1 MRVVATAAALITLP
15 TLLTAKAQGGRSL
28 TDFESRIGNT
38 KAQVLES
45 DSNTIGALQEK
56 LLLAETT
63 ISALTATV
71 AEMGNSAE
79 ASRREL
85 EDANLRLETLA
96 ATEKN
101 SNKTALEARLLQCL
115 RELRVLKKDKDS
127 ARQQLLMLS
136 EAIQMLLLTSAD
148 TNPQSRLAVESELRK
163 TSALLGDNTGLLTNS
178 KEPNLESGVVLD
190 TRDEISL
197 VVINLGRA
205 QGVKV
210 GMPFEVYR
218 NGNLINR
225 IKIVDVR
232 EKISGGVIQSLVSEM
247 TRIEKG
253 DTLKVVAKKN

>member
-1 MRVVATAAALITLP
+1 MRVVATAAALIILP
-15 TLLTAKAQGGRSL
+15 TLSIAKAQDERSL
-28 TDFESRIGNT
+28 TDFESRIGNAKT
-38 KAQVLES
+38 QVSVS
-45 DSNTIGALQEK
+45 DSNTIGALREK

-85 EDANLRLETLA
+85 EDANLRLEAVA

-101 SNKTALEARLLQCL
+101 SNTEALEARLLQCL
-115 RELRVLKKDKDS
+115 RELRVMRYDKDS

-136 EAIQMLLLTSAD
+136 EAIQMLLLTSAG
-148 TNPQSRLAVESELRK
+148 TNPQTRLTVESELRK
-163 TSALLGDNTGLLTNS
+163 TNEVLQDNIRLQGNS
-178 KEPNLESGVVLD
+178 IEPNLASGIVLD

-197 VVINLGRA
+197 VVANIGRA
-205 QGVKV
+205 HGVKV
-210 GMPFEVYR
+210 GMPFQVYR
-218 NGNLINR
+218 GGKVINT

-232 EKISGGVIQSLVSEM
+232 EKVSGGVIQSLTTET

-253 DTLKVVAKKN
+253 DTLKVDAQK

>member
-1 MRVVATAAALITLP
+1 MRVVATAAALIILP
-15 TLLTAKAQGGRSL
+15 TLSIAKAQDERSL
-28 TDFESRIGNT
+28 TDFESRIGNAKT
-38 KAQVLES
+38 QVSVS
-45 DSNTIGALQEK
+45 DSNTIGALREK

-85 EDANLRLETLA
+85 EDANLRLEALA

-101 SNKTALEARLLQCL
+101 SKTEALEAQLLQCL
-115 RELRVLKKDKDS
+115 RELRVMKNHKDS

-136 EAIQMLLLTSAD
+136 EAIQMLLLTSAG
-148 TNPQSRLAVESELRK
+148 TNPQTRLTVESELRK
-163 TSALLGDNTGLLTNS
+163 TNQLLQDNIRLQENS
-178 KEPNLESGVVLD
+178 IEPNLASGVVLD

-197 VVINLGRA
+197 VVANIGRA
-205 QGVKV
+205 HGVKV
-210 GMPFEVYR
+210 GMPFQVYR
-218 NGNLINR
+218 NGKVINT

-232 EKISGGVIQSLVSEM
+232 EKVSGGVIQSLTTET

-253 DTLKVVAKKN
+253 DILKVDAQK